1 MTDTAVSALP
11 LWPKIYPDTDASGWL
26 KLHNEDFCVY
36 EIPSMLPCD
45 EGEHIWL
52 EIEKNGANTGWVAK
66 QLAEIAGVKEMDV
79 GFAGLKDRHGIT
91 RQWFSIYLPL
101 VRIDGDGP
109 DFSQLQDRLENGEQV
124 RILQQTRH
132 SKKLRRGDLLGNRFE
147 IRLRDIV
154 GDKTALERNLDLIR
168 QSGVPNYF
176 GEQRFGHGGGN
187 IESGRAMLSG
197 EFKVRNRS
205 KKSIYLSAVRSLIF
219 NEVIAARIS
228 KGVLAT
234 PLTGDISAEQRL
246 QDQAI
251 ATAPLWGRGRLQ
263 TTDDA
268 LALESEVAA
277 RYLELCDGMEHA
289 GLNQERRA
297 VIAAAENFAWQWL
310 EADADK
316 AAVNEDAYVGSSGQ
330 DLKLTFSLASGYYAT
345 SVLRELL
352 TPLEKAPVYR
362 KKPDTNSAEQQKAD

>member
-1 MTDTAVSALP
+1 MTDAAVSALP
-11 LWPKIYPDTDASGWL
+11 LWPKIYPNTDASGWL
-26 KLHNEDFCVY
+26 KLHNEDFCVF
-36 EIPSMLPCD
+36 EIPLMLPCG

-66 QLAEIAGVKEMDV
+66 QLADIAGVKEMDV

-91 RQWFSIYLPL
+91 RQWFSIYLPR
-101 VRIDGDGP
+101 VPMP
-109 DFSQLQDRLENGEQV
+109 DFSVLEEKLENGEQV
-124 RILQQTRH
+124 SILQLTRH
-132 SKKLRRGDLLGNRFE
+132 TKKLRRGDLLGNRFE

-154 GDKTALERNLDLIR
+154 GDKAALERNLELIK
-168 QSGVPNYF
+168 QGGVPNYF

-219 NEVIAARIS
+219 NEVIAARIAT
-228 KGVLAT
+228 GVLSQ
-234 PLTGDISAEQRL
+234 PLAGDLNAEQTL
-246 QDQAI
+246 HGQPI

-263 TTDDA
+263 TSVDA
-268 LALESEVAA
+268 LALETEVAG
-277 RYLELCDGMEHA
+277 RYQELCDGMEHA

-310 EADADK
+310 ASDADK
-316 AAVNEDAYVGSSGQ
+316 SASEEAAYIGSSGE

-352 TPLEKAPVYR
+352 QPLEKAPVYR
-362 KKPDTNSAEQQKAD
+362 SRQEPAAEPGKPG